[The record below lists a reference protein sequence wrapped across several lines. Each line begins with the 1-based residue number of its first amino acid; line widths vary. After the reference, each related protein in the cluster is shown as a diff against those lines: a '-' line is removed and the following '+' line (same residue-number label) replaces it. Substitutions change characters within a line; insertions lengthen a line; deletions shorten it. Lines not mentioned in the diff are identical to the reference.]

1 MQVPLK
7 KASLASA
14 LAACLATVPVAPA
27 HAVPNA
33 LDNKPGATLLIPY
46 FEVDLNNATGM
57 TTLFAIQNTYAT
69 ALLVNV
75 TVWSDHGIPVYNF
88 PVYLTGYD
96 VQAINLR
103 DILNG
108 TLPMTAT
115 DGQDPGDTINPND
128 GISNQGPSSQDI
140 NFASCNGILPPA
152 NLDST
157 QQTALRN
164 ALTGQSI
171 GGGQCVG
178 TNFGDSVARGYITAD
193 TVNHCLAGTPD
204 SPGYSTSLTYQN
216 SLVGDWFMVNPAEN
230 FMQAEAAVTVE
241 AVTPVPDFVPDNY
254 AAGDQSF
261 YGRLNGWTGV
271 DDREP
276 LPTTWALQAVNYHGS
291 VHVWR
296 DTKRTPA
303 AFACGG
309 LQTTLS
315 VESSG
320 MFGMDSESYLT
331 TPAASPA
338 PWATQRVDYD
348 QATFGLPAVKTGW
361 HYLSLQHN
369 DGNVP
374 DLTGDATAAQSFVTV
389 VRHSDGRFSYG
400 AAAMP
405 LDSAANPI
413 QSHPNFPEP

>member
-1 MQVPLK
+1 MLIPLK
-7 KASLASA
+7 KASLAIA
-14 LAACLATVPVAPA
+14 LAACLTALGSAPV

-33 LDNKPGATLLIPY
+33 LDNKPAATLLFPY
-46 FEVDLNNATGM
+46 FEVDLNSATGM
-57 TTLFAIQNTYAT
+57 TTLFALQNTYAT

-75 TVWSDHGIPVYNF
+75 TLWSDHGIPVYNF

-108 TLPMTAT
+108 TLPMTAS
-115 DGQDPGDTINPND
+115 DGQDPGDTSNPND

-152 NLDST
+152 ALDST
-157 QQTALRN
+157 AQTALRN
-164 ALTGQSI
+164 ALTGQTI

-178 TNFGDSVARGYITAD
+178 NNYGDNVARGYITAD
-193 TVNHCLAGTPD
+193 TVNHCNAGTPD
-204 SPGYSTSLTYQN
+204 TPGYSTSITYQN
-216 SLVGDWFMVNPAEN
+216 SLVGDWFLVNQNEN
-230 FMQAEAAVTVE
+230 FMQADAAVAVE
-241 AVTPVPDFVPDNY
+241 AVLPVPDFVPDNY
-254 AAGDQSF
+254 VAGDQSF
-261 YGRLNGWTGV
+261 YGRLNAWTGV

-276 LPTTWALQAVNYHGS
+276 LPTTWAMQAINYHGS

-309 LQTTLS
+309 LQSTLS

-331 TPAASPA
+331 TAASSPA
-338 PWATQRVDYD
+338 PWAAQRVDYD
-348 QATFGLPAVKTGW
+348 QATFALPAVKTGW

-369 DGNVP
+369 DGNVAG
-374 DLTGDATAAQSFVTV
+374 LSGDPTAAQSFVTV
-389 VRHSDGRFSYG
+389 VRHSQGRFSHG
-400 AAAMP
+400 ASAMP
-405 LDSAANPI
+405 MDSAVEPI
-413 QSHPNFPEP
+413 QWHPNFPAP